1 MDVELDLK
9 HGLSKH
15 FLYNSLVQTIVM
27 KVGGIP
33 LVHELKLNPELTLLV
48 CNIVENSV
56 PSKKKID
63 KEKLVTEALTSIFT
77 LTDDEQKAI
86 KSQIEFLHDNKQ
98 IVKIDKVSK
107 FFTDASVW
115 FLKKFG

>member
-15 FLYNSLVQTIVM
+15 FLYNSLVQTISI
-27 KVGGIP
+27 KVGAIP
-33 LVHELKLNPELTLLV
+33 LVHDLRMNTELTLLV

-63 KEKLVTEALTSIFT
+63 KEKLVIEALTSIFT
-77 LTDDEQKAI
+77 LTDEEQKAI
-86 KSQIEFLHDNKQ
+86 KSQIEFLYDNKQ

-107 FFTDASVW
+107 FFTDAGAW
-115 FLKKFG
+115 FVKKFG